1 MKLEWVRIK
10 DFRSIEDTGR
20 IYVDSNL
27 TVLAGQNESGKSNV
41 LKALEAF
48 STSQFLGGDYPEGKE
63 RTASDPTVEI
73 SFIVKSEDIKRYL
86 KASVYHS
93 EFFSEGSYSFTIR
106 KSLVTQK
113 YYTYGSIQN
122 VFFNKKNLELIRD
135 IVEELNSHIERFST
149 RGYLEDIP
157 DSGGMADFVIED
169 AQEFL
174 EAFPKIEDPIE
185 WLRSF
190 KSDLEQFFGIKIIRA
205 PDEEEL
211 GIYKISV
218 DAENPNSDNDF
229 IRDSLIDFDR
239 SIRNYEEFEKS
250 FKIPRFKMLES
261 FEKTLP
267 DSIELVLNEK
277 DIWSSYVNQVL
288 GGESILHTQ
297 DISNRTL
304 KRKMMDV
311 SNEITLLFQSIYTQS
326 QIKLELDVGTNNTL
340 NFYIYDGGNDI
351 DFLPSQRSKGFQ
363 WFLSFFFAINSV
375 KGEGSIILIDEPGPY
390 LHPKAQKDVLKAL
403 EVLTES
409 NQIIFTTHSPYLINP
424 NNLERIRLVSRDNKN
439 CTIVENKIH
448 ASSKAKKEV
457 YTPIIT
463 AIGLDLS
470 GAFGTFGEYNTIVEG
485 ISDYFYLEC
494 MKKYVD
500 NIEKFGEMRF
510 IPSIGASNID
520 NLASLLKG
528 WGVDFKVLLDNDK
541 AGRDEQK
548 ELKKE
553 LILSDEQLIFVSDEP
568 GHAIEDLFSREDF
581 LKYVIPDLDV
591 SEQDKELK
599 NSSLFKGKSKALFAK
614 MFKEKFQK
622 ETDIKFTSQ
631 TINNFTNLF
640 HKLYGVSDVRAE
652 VMESVR

>member
-1 MKLEWVRIK
+1 MELEWVRIK

-20 IYVDSNL
+20 LYVDSNL
-27 TVLAGQNESGKSNV
+27 TVLAGQNESGKSNI

-48 STSQFLGGDYPEGKE
+48 SASQFLEEDYPEGKE
-63 RTASDPTVEI
+63 RMGSEPTVEV
-73 SFIVKSEDIKRYL
+73 SFILKSEEIIRYL
-86 KASVYHS
+86 NAGVYYS
-93 EFFSEGSYSFTIR
+93 EFPSNRSFSFTVR
-106 KSLVTQK
+106 KSLVTK
-113 YYTYGSIQN
+113 EYYTYGSIQN
-122 VFFNKKNLELIRD
+122 VFFNKESVELIRG
-135 IVEELNSHIERFST
+135 IVDELSPYIERLSM
-149 RGYLEDIP
+149 GDGLEET
-157 DSGGMADFVIED
+157 ADYIID
-169 AQEFL
+169 QAIGFL
-174 EAFPKIEDPIE
+174 ESFPNENSPIADSPIE

-190 KSDLEQFFGIKIIRA
+190 KLDIEQFYGIKIIRTTNEDA
-205 PDEEEL
+205 LDLYE
-211 GIYKISV
+211 ISV
-218 DAENPNSDNDF
+218 DEENQNVGTVL
-229 IRDSLIDFDR
+229 IKDSIVDFDR
-239 SIRNYEEFEKS
+239 IIRSYQEFEKEI
-250 FKIPRFKMLES
+250 KIPRFKMLES
-261 FEKTLP
+261 FEKPLP
-267 DSIELVLNEK
+267 DSIELFLNEE

-297 DISNRTL
+297 DISDRSL
-304 KRKMMDV
+304 KRKMMEV

-424 NNLERIRLVSRDNKN
+424 NYLERIRLVRRNNKN

-448 ASSKAKKEV
+448 ASSEADKDV

-470 GAFGTFGEYNTIVEG
+470 GTFGTFGKYNTIVEG

-494 MKKYVD
+494 MKNYVD
-500 NIEKFGEMRF
+500 NIEEFGEMRF
-510 IPSIGASNID
+510 IPSVGASNIK

-548 ELKKE
+548 LIKKK
-553 LILSDEQLIFVSDEP
+553 LTLSDEQLIFVSEKP
-568 GHAIEDLFSREDF
+568 ECAIEDLFSREDF
-581 LKYVIPDLDV
+581 LQYVMPDFEV
-591 SEQDKELK
+591 PEQDRELK

-614 MFKEKFQK
+614 MFKEKLQK

-631 TINNFTNLF
+631 TIDNFTNLF
-640 HKLYGVSDVRAE
+640 HKLYGVNDGRAE